1 MKVKPRVLKE
11 VVASLLS
18 VFLLLSLSIVS
29 ALAQAET
36 GQITVKAT
44 DEKGAVVSGAAVTV
58 KKTDTG
64 TVRTATTNDEGV
76 AIITNLQ
83 PGRWTVSVEGKGFS
97 PFTQDADVTVG
108 AKLSIEAPLAVGQ
121 VKGETVTI
129 VAGEGGVEVNTQ
141 TQQLADTV
149 SQKQITELP
158 TLTRNPYDLVGT
170 SGNATNAEGG
180 TARGAGFSI
189 NGQRSASTNILLDG
203 GENNDTF
210 TATVGQSVPLDSVQ
224 EFQVITS
231 NFSAEYGRASG
242 GIVNVATRAGSNDFH
257 GSAYEF
263 NRVSALA
270 SNSFSN
276 NARELE

>member
-1 MKVKPRVLKE
+1 
-11 VVASLLS
+11 
-18 VFLLLSLSIVS
+18 
-29 ALAQAET
+29 ET

-108 AKLSIEAPLAVGQ
+108 AKLTIEAPMAVGQ

-141 TQQLADTV
+141 NQELSDV
-149 SQKQITELP
+149 ISGKQITELP
-158 TLTRNPYDLVGT
+158 TLTRNPYDLVGI
-170 SGNATNAEGG
+170 SGNVTEEQSGSG
-180 TARGAGFSI
+180 RGANGFAI
-189 NGQRSASTNILLDG
+189 NGQRAAS
-203 GENNDTF
+203 
-210 TATVGQSVPLDSVQ
+210 
-224 EFQVITS
+224 
-231 NFSAEYGRASG
+231 
-242 GIVNVATRAGSNDFH
+242 
-257 GSAYEF
+257 
-263 NRVSALA
+263 
-270 SNSFSN
+270 
-276 NARELE
+276 